1 MKTQSEIQVKHDLD
15 QCIAQM
21 KNLLKQLEPA
31 QRLTFVNELMIQLMP
46 SRKKTSSS
54 SDKLNARMNT
64 SDQGLSKT
72 QMQLIKKVSND
83 TDRLFDFDGDHRA

>member
-72 QMQLIKKVSND
+72 QMQLIKKVSDD

>member
-15 QCIAQM
+15 LCVAQM

-31 QRLTFVNELMIQLMP
+31 ERLTFVNELMIRLMP
-46 SRKKTSSS
+46 SRKKATASSE
-54 SDKLNARMNT
+54 KINARMNT
-64 SDQGLSKT
+64 SSQGLSKA
-72 QMQLIKKVSND
+72 QMHLIKKVSDD